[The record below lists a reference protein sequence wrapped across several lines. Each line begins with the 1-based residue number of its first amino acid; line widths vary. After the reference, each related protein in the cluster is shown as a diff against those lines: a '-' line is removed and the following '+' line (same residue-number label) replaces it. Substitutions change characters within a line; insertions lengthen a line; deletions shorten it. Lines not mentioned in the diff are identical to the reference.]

1 MLQIS
6 PRTFTHDDVK
16 GSILSEEEEEEGE
29 EKETNKDNYE
39 NIVENLKKHVEDIN
53 KDGEEETDIV
63 EDDFEIDVNAIYV
76 DKEDEIVRIDD
87 NDGKEEQKEIMIEE
101 K

>member
-1 MLQIS
+1 M
-6 PRTFTHDDVK
+6 
-16 GSILSEEEEEEGE
+16 
-29 EKETNKDNYE
+29 
-39 NIVENLKKHVEDIN
+39 ENLKKHVEDIN

-76 DKEDEIVRIDD
+76 DKEDEIVRIYD